1 MVALQCLQTMVK
13 SALIIVKNLFCCND
27 DGYFPIVETTI
38 LSLCIRM
45 SLLTQCVLLRATR
58 RVAHV
63 KEDLLTFTEN
73 LWSNVL
79 MGLIKVAR
87 SLVFYLHI
95 DSCLFFHRFFCH
107 DNVNLFSTY
116 PFKYSLNLCSSR
128 HRKKL
133 LLKKESNKLFYCKVK
148 FCGRHNGLLVS
159 KLIFV

>member
-13 SALIIVKNLFCCND
+13 TALIIVKNLFCCND

-38 LSLCIRM
+38 LSLCVRM
-45 SLLTQCVLLRATR
+45 SLLTKCVLLRPTR

-63 KEDLLTFTEN
+63 KDDLLTFTEN

-95 DSCLFFHRFFCH
+95 ESCLFFHRFFVMIMSICFRH
-107 DNVNLFSTY
+107 IH
-116 PFKYSLNLCSSR
+116 LNIPLICVPPVIER
-128 HRKKL
+128 NYF
-133 LLKKESNKLFYCKVK
+133 LKKKATSYFTVK
-148 FCGRHNGLLVS
+148 
-159 KLIFV
+159 